1 MKTIVTHVHL
11 QAGAGRDWD
20 AVMRRRLSAARKR
33 PGWVG
38 GQVLRSAEDDPR
50 GLGRVAP

>member
-11 QAGAGRDWD
+11 KPGAGRDWD
-20 AVMRRRLSAARKR
+20 AVMRKRLSAATKR

-38 GQVLRSAEDDPR
+38 G
-50 GLGRVAP
+50 